1 MVKMYK
7 LLIAVILFSSCQ
19 SNEITFE
26 KFESKFD
33 CHMCPGYL
41 VVTKNNLSDT
51 IKTGSWG
58 KVQGVYNVVKII
70 DKDYVVIE
78 SSYFSGSWIERS
90 ILVFSTQKDTFLNL
104 VYSKTFLE
112 QEESY
117 EEVDGGSIKLNR
129 VNRSFEFSFKEDTLV
144 VDIDSTLSY
153 LIEPSMDLI
162 TIDTGS
168 NLEWYII
175 K

>member
-1 MVKMYK
+1 MVKIYK
-7 LLIAVILFSSCQ
+7 LLLALILLSNCQ

-78 SSYFSGSWIERS
+78 SSYFSGGWIERS
-90 ILVFSTQKDTFLNL
+90 VLIFSTQKDTFLNL
-104 VYSKTFLE
+104 VFSKNFLE

-117 EEVDGGSIKLNR
+117 EEVDGGALKLNTI
-129 VNRSFEFSFKEDTLV
+129 NRSLAFSFKEDTFV

-153 LIEPSMDLI
+153 LIEPAMDL
-162 TIDTGS
+162 TIISSGS
-168 NLEWYII
+168 TQERYVIE
-175 K
+175 